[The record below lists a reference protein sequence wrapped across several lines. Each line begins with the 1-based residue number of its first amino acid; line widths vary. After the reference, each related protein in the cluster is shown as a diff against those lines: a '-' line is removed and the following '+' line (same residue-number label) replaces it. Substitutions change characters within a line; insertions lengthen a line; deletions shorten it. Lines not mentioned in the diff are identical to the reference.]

1 MGVIRSIAGMF
12 RRDPHAEP
20 AARLY
25 DLAVRRAREPVF
37 YAALAVPDTPDGRF
51 EMIALHVHLVCR
63 RLIAEGDA
71 GGALAQTL
79 FDRMFA
85 DMDRNLREMGV
96 GDLAVGKRIKR
107 MAQDYFGRAGAVE
120 AGLQDTGDS
129 LGEALRR
136 NVYSAAAATDEQ
148 VGTLAGYVLAA
159 STTLQERPSAAVIG
173 AGTPEALYGA
183 LPGAGDGA

>member
-1 MGVIRSIAGMF
+1 MGVIRSIAGIF

-71 GGALAQTL
+71 GRALAQAV

-96 GDLAVGKRIKR
+96 GDLVVGKRIKR
-107 MAQDYFGRAGAVE
+107 MAQDYFGRAGAIE
-120 AGLQDTGDS
+120 AGLQEA
-129 LGEALRR
+129 GETLEDALRR
-136 NVYSAAAATDEQ
+136 NVYSTAAATEEQ
-148 VGTLAGYVLAA
+148 VRALAGYVGAA
-159 STTLQERPSAAVIG
+159 LKTLQDRPGAVVVG
-173 AGTPEALYGA
+173 AGMPEDLFGA
-183 LPGAGDGA
+183 LPASGGAA

>member
-12 RRDPHAEP
+12 RRNPHAGP
-20 AARLY
+20 AAHLY
-25 DLAVRRAREPVF
+25 NLAVARARAPVF

-51 EMIALHVHLVCR
+51 EMIALHVHLICR
-63 RLIAEGDA
+63 RLTAEGAA
-71 GGALAQTL
+71 GGALAQAL

-120 AGLQDTGDS
+120 AGLQTPDDA
-129 LGEALRR
+129 LADALRR
-136 NVYSAAAATDEQ
+136 NIYSGTSPADEQ
-148 VGTLAGYVLAA
+148 VEAFAGYIRSASDALQAQPAA
-159 STTLQERPSAAVIG
+159 AIAG
-173 AGTPEALYGA
+173 AGESENLFGPQPA
-183 LPGAGDGA
+183 DGPAR